1 VGAGH
6 AGERKACNRRLFY
19 TWHIPYKTPGKPS
32 YPSKHNLVI
41 MTGKIEFLQIT
52 GYISSYTFTR
62 NSNDTSSKKG
72 RFKISQ

>member
-19 TWHIPYKTPGKPS
+19 TWHIPNKTPGKPS

-41 MTGKIEFLQIT
+41 MTGKIEFL
-52 GYISSYTFTR
+52 
-62 NSNDTSSKKG
+62 
-72 RFKISQ
+72 